1 MDDQITIF
9 TALCVFFVPSLLRFK
24 TTVQKEMENELGAI
38 KRKKTD
44 LSWRIIPV
52 AVLIITGGEA
62 GGGQFHLV
70 ILSTWARLGT
80 LNTEP
85 TA

>member
-1 MDDQITIF
+1 
-9 TALCVFFVPSLLRFK
+9 
-24 TTVQKEMENELGAI
+24 MENELGAI

-52 AVLIITGGEA
+52 AVLIITA
-62 GGGQFHLV
+62 GQAGDNITPSFPAPG
-70 ILSTWARLGT
+70 LGT

-85 TA
+85 RA

>member
-52 AVLIITGGEA
+52 AVLIITA
-62 GGGQFHLV
+62 GQAGDNITPSFPAPGLV
-70 ILSTWARLGT
+70 T

-85 TA
+85 RA